1 MLLREIRIIQK
12 PMKQQKELVDF
23 LKNSGVLKSTEVIA
37 AFEAVDRGDF
47 VPKELKEK
55 AYIDD
60 ALPIGFG
67 QTISQPSTVAFM
79 LEHLA
84 AREGD
89 VVFDVGSGS
98 GWQAALLAQL
108 VGTAG
113 KVYTAEIL
121 PELCEFSVENIK
133 KYPDLAERI
142 ISECGNAEAGIVSL
156 PQQEALDKIIA
167 AATLDEVP
175 AVWLA
180 QLKVGGKMLYP
191 SQGSLFEETKIG
203 ADEFK
208 LVKYPGFVFVPFARN

>member
-1 MLLREIRIIQK
+1 
-12 PMKQQKELVDF
+12 MKQQKELVDF
-23 LKNSGVLKSTEVIA
+23 LKKQGVLRSAEIIA

-47 VPKELKEK
+47 VPEELKEK

-84 AREGD
+84 VREGD
-89 VVFDVGSGS
+89 VIFDVGSGS

-121 PELCEFSVENIK
+121 PELCEFSRENIK
-133 KYPDLAERI
+133 KYPELAGRI
-142 ISECGNAEAGIVSL
+142 VSECGNAEAGVVSL
-156 PQQEALDKIIA
+156 PQQEVLDKIVA

-175 AVWLA
+175 AVWRA
-180 QLKVGGKMLYP
+180 QLKVGGQMLYP
-191 SQGSLFEETKIG
+191 SQGSLLEETKIG

-208 LVKYPGFVFVPFARN
+208 SVKYPGFVFVPFVKN